1 MLAAL
6 KYDVSIRRTDGL
18 ETNQQF
24 NQMIQTSSCAYLSYA
39 NNYGSK
45 KLDTPCD
52 SSASC
57 INEPWNQHK
66 CCNIRQTS
74 RKMRILHVFAFCIKQ
89 HKSSSVTCELIP
101 LTCDCT
107 SYNVAIAHAHIKTIW
122 CAAQLTITRCTKKE
136 LWAHSD
142 CQCSRW
148 KMKQWSESWIFDEH
162 FRWSFHCFFFLIY
175 LFNCLCFLTCPTSF

>member
-6 KYDVSIRRTDGL
+6 KYDASIRRTDGL

-24 NQMIQTSSCAYLSYA
+24 NQTIQTSSCAYLSYD
-39 NNYGSK
+39 NNYGIK

-57 INEPWNQHK
+57 INEPSNQHK

-74 RKMRILHVFAFCIKQ
+74 WKRRIRHVFAFRIKQ

-107 SYNVAIAHAHIKTIW
+107 SHNVAIARALIKTIW
-122 CAAQLTITRCTKKE
+122 CAAQLIITRCTKKE
-136 LWAHSD
+136 LWAQRPSVQQLED
-142 CQCSRW
+142 EAV
-148 KMKQWSESWIFDEH
+148 KWILKLW
-162 FRWSFHCFFFLIY
+162 RTVQVFFLPDI
-175 LFNCLCFLTCPTSF
+175 FV